1 MDKACICTIHNLR
14 RGEELIISFI
24 AAAISGV
31 LSGWG
36 VGGGTL
42 LLIFMTAFQNIPA
55 GEARVINLLYFLP
68 TASGSLY
75 GHLKN
80 GFIDKKAFIFTA
92 ASGVCAAFA
101 VSMLSENI
109 NTDLMR
115 RLFGIFLIALGIRE
129 LFKKT
134 PDTQ

>member
-1 MDKACICTIHNLR
+1 MDKTNFCSFHNLR

-55 GEARVINLLYFLP
+55 HEARVINLLYFLP
-68 TASGSLY
+68 TASGSLF

-80 GFIDKKAFIFTA
+80 GFIEKKAFIFTA
-92 ASGVCAAFA
+92 ASGVCSAFI
-101 VSMLSENI
+101 VSGLSGNI

-115 RLFGIFLIALGIRE
+115 RLFGIFLIILGLRE
-129 LFKKT
+129 LFRKT
-134 PDTQ
+134 PDAH